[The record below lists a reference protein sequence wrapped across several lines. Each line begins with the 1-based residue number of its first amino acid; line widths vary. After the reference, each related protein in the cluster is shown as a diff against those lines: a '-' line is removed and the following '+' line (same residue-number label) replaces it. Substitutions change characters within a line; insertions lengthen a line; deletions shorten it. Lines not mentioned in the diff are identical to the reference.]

1 MELSPLQR
9 VSAFVVVVL
18 VLVGLFI
25 YLFVP
30 GLRAAVAG
38 APEGHRSAGH
48 RTGRPASVGTGRPAS
63 AGTGR
68 PASAGTGT
76 SGETRS
82 PAGAGKRAATPDI
95 YQWLPFTPSGLASAA
110 RVTLTFAVAYGTYS
124 YTESTSAYLAPM
136 RPLVTSSL
144 ALLIGRAYATTGVAS
159 ARTAAR
165 QVARA
170 TAVIDSLRAFGP
182 GSMTFV
188 VALTQRVTGAG
199 GSKSQV
205 TDYAVTLTG
214 SGSRWQVSNV
224 QLASVGNP

>member
-1 MELSPLQR
+1 MELSPPQR

-30 GLRAAVAG
+30 GFRAAVAG
-38 APEGHRSAGH
+38 APAGHRSAGH
-48 RTGRPASVGTGRPAS
+48 RTGRSASVGTGRPAS
-63 AGTGR
+63 VRTGR
-68 PASAGTGT
+68 SASVGTGT
-76 SGETRS
+76 SGVTRS
-82 PAGAGKRAATPDI
+82 PAGAGERTAPDI

-188 VALTQRVTGAG
+188 VALTERVTGAG